1 MARYAA
7 GVGQNKHTVEAR
19 DLLETQGKLFKG
31 PNQDQKP
38 VESGPRSV
46 KPVGH
51 IPDTSGER
59 RQASEQNHFIRQ
71 KSEIFAAYHED
82 PYGRSERQTG
92 REPEPECNK
101 PSLQTHGSK

>member
-1 MARYAA
+1 M
-7 GVGQNKHTVEAR
+7 EAR
-19 DLLETQGKLFKG
+19 DLLESQGKNMKG

-38 VESGPRSV
+38 LTTGPRGV

-51 IPDTSGER
+51 LPDTSGER

-82 PYGRSERQTG
+82 PYGKDERRMS
-92 REPEPECNK
+92 REPEPESIK
-101 PSLQTHGSK
+101 PTLQTIGSK